1 MLIRT
6 LGALFAMGLVGCG
19 SSAALGACEGLS
31 VEQCAERDG
40 GTPDAGEPDGAV
52 PDGGMPSAA
61 PLVVDADWLE
71 ARLGDPDVQTIDTRG
86 SGYDVSR
93 IPGAI
98 HLRPGELATTV
109 DGVPSQVAPPTQ
121 AQPVLR
127 AAGLRNDVIAV
138 VYGEPQE
145 YDPSRI
151 VWTLRYYGHGDVRYL
166 DGGYAAWVA
175 AGGALDTD
183 PPGVDATDY
192 TIVSVDE
199 ELRVTGD
206 WVLSQLGDPPYD
218 MPAIQLVDARSQGEY
233 DGGRIPSARSVN
245 WTRNLDAGFLRS
257 ETELEALYEGMDPAK
272 TTVTYC
278 VTGLRGSFAWL
289 TLTALG
295 YEDVRLY
302 DGSWN
307 EWGNGE
313 FPVEPEQ

>member
-19 SSAALGACEGLS
+19 GSATSSECEGLT
-31 VEQCAERDG
+31 VEQCAQRDG
-40 GTPDAGEPDGAV
+40 GTPDAGEPDGAI
-52 PDGGMPSAA
+52 PDGGMPSGTS
-61 PLVVDADWLE
+61 LVVDVDWLE
-71 ARLGDPDVQTIDTRG
+71 ARLGDPGVQTIDTRG
-86 SGYDVSR
+86 AGYDTSR

-98 HLRPGELATTV
+98 HLRPSELATEI
-109 DGVPSQVAPPTQ
+109 DGVPSQVAPPMQ

-151 VWTLRYYGHGDVRYL
+151 VWALRYYGHPDVRYL

-175 AGGALDTD
+175 AVGVLDTD
-183 PPGVDATDY
+183 PPNVEATEY
-192 TIVSVDE
+192 TIVGVDE
-199 ELRVTGD
+199 DLRVTGD

-233 DGGRIPSARSVN
+233 GAGHIPTARSVN
-245 WTRNLDAGFLRS
+245 WTRNLDGGFLRS
-257 ETELEALYEGMDPAK
+257 ETELEALYEGMDPTK